1 MNSNVHNKKR
11 NSMLMYEFLI
21 HMISKTLVENNKK
34 RQNIILNIIKK
45 FYQPGTELYKE
56 FRLAN
61 ALYKTTVSAP
71 STASSILFETKNA
84 IRNIN
89 LNKLNKEK
97 SSLIREVNYKLNDES
112 FYDQCVQDY
121 RTIAT
126 IQTLFNEWYDVNNL
140 NIEKLAEYEDK
151 VTNWLITNK
160 QQLVEN
166 DLSDDESGTV
176 RIISKLL
183 NQKFNAKYAGV
194 LNTEQKA
201 IIRAYTLSEK
211 FGDDSVKT
219 YLNEI
224 RNNLLKKLDSFVL
237 IENKQDDKL
246 IEVRQSL
253 LQEDIKDI
261 SIDTITRFLLY
272 SQLSD
277 ELQIEGATSN
287 DK

>member
-1 MNSNVHNKKR
+1 MNSNIHNKKR

-21 HMISKTLVENNKK
+21 HMISKTLVENDKK
-34 RQNIILNIIKK
+34 RQNIILSIIKK
-45 FYQPGTELYKE
+45 FYKPDTELYKE

-61 ALYKTTVSAP
+61 ALYKTSVTAA

-84 IRNIN
+84 LRNIN
-89 LNKLNKEK
+89 LSKLNKEK

-112 FYDQCVQDY
+112 FYDQSVQDY
-121 RTIAT
+121 RAIAT

-160 QQLVEN
+160 KQLVESET
-166 DLSDDESGTV
+166 SDDENGTV

-183 NQKFNAKYAGV
+183 NQKFNEKYAGI

-201 IIRAYTLSEK
+201 IIRAYTISEK
-211 FGDDSVKT
+211 LGDDSIKV

-224 RNNLLKKLDSFVL
+224 RTNLLKKLDTFVL
-237 IENKQDDKL
+237 TENKQDDRL

-253 LQEDIKDI
+253 LQENIDDITT
-261 SIDTITRFLLY
+261 DTITRFLLY

-277 ELQIEGATSN
+277 ELQHEGVA
-287 DK
+287 DGK

>member
-21 HMISKTLVENNKK
+21 HMISKTLVENDKK
-34 RQNIILNIIKK
+34 RQNIVLNIIKK

-61 ALYKTTVSAP
+61 ALYKTTVSAS
-71 STASSILFETKNA
+71 STASSILFETKSA

-112 FYDQCVQDY
+112 FYDQSVQDY

-160 QQLVEN
+160 QQIVEN
-166 DLSDDESGTV
+166 DSSEDENGTV

-211 FGDDSVKT
+211 FGDDSIKT

-224 RNNLLKKLDSFVL
+224 RDNLLKKLDSFVL

-246 IEVRQSL
+246 LEVRQSL
-253 LQEDIKDI
+253 LQEDMSDI

-277 ELQIEGATSN
+277 ELRLEGVLAN
-287 DK
+287 VK